1 MQGSTSTGVFNV
13 FHLKRNLP
21 AWERVIRLCLGVFAA
36 AGAFYFL
43 PAGTLRL
50 LGLATAGVLAST
62 AIVGFCPACA
72 MLGRKA
78 PGEAK

>member
-1 MQGSTSTGVFNV
+1 M

-21 AWERVIRLCLGVFAA
+21 AWERIIRLCLGAFAA

-50 LGLATAGVLAST
+50 LGFAMAGVLAST

-72 MLGRKA
+72 MLGRRA
-78 PGEAK
+78 TGPAK

>member
-1 MQGSTSTGVFNV
+1 M

-21 AWERVIRLCLGVFAA
+21 AWERVIRLCLGAFAA

-50 LGLATAGVLAST
+50 LGFAVAGVLGST

-78 PGEAK
+78 PGQAK